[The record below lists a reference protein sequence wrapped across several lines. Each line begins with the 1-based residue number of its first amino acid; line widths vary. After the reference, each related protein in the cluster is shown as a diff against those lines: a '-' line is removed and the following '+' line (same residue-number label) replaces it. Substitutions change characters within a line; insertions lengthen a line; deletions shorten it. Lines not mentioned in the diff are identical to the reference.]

1 MTLRTFLPGV
11 MALLVLLIAAC
22 APPPELRD
30 ATLLQDTSLI
40 SGEPCAAP
48 CWRGITPGTTTWRD
62 ALAIIEDDPAL
73 DAPNVQTDEDSTAVV
88 AEFQQTGGTACC
100 QMFSETGEVVDLL
113 FLRTAPSMTL
123 GDVIETHGEPAFAIG
138 SPFSETQAIIN
149 VLYPDL
155 PVVVYAF
162 VAGEQAALS
171 ATSEIIGLLY
181 LKPSDMELLLQTS
194 DLHTW
199 EGYATYAT
207 YRPDGELEVTPSV
220 TLTPT
225 PPPAP

>member
-1 MTLRTFLPGV
+1 MFLPGV
-11 MALLVLLIAAC
+11 MALLVFLVAAC

-30 ATLLQDTSLI
+30 ANLLQDISLI
-40 SGEPCAAP
+40 SGEPCPAP
-48 CWRGITPGTTTWRD
+48 CWRGITPGTTSWRE
-62 ALAIIEDDPAL
+62 ALAIIEDDPTL

-100 QMFSETGEVVDLL
+100 QMFSETGETVDLL
-113 FLRTAPSMTL
+113 FLRTAPNMML
-123 GDVIETHGEPAFAIG
+123 RDVLEAQGAPAFAIG
-138 SPFSETQAIIN
+138 SPFSDTQAIIN
-149 VLYPDL
+149 VLYPDI
-155 PVVVYAF
+155 PVVVYVF

-181 LKPSDMELLLQTS
+181 LKPSDMALLLQTS
-194 DLHTW
+194 NLHTW
-199 EGYATYAT
+199 EGYASYAT

-225 PPPAP
+225 PAP